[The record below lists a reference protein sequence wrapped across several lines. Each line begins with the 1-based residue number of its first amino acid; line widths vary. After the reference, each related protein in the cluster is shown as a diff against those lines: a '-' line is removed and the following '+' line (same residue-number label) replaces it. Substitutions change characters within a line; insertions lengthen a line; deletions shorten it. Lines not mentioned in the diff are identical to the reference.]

1 MDYETIYTESGA
13 EWRQWLLENH
23 TTKQGVW
30 LIQYKKHTGKPTI
43 TWSEAV
49 DEALCF
55 GWIDSIKKKLDDD
68 RTIQFFSKRKPTGT
82 WSKIN
87 KEKVERLT
95 ADGLMAP
102 AGLACVETAKKNGS
116 WTILDTIEALIIPDD
131 LAEALGHHK
140 GASTYFASLSKSVR
154 KMLLRWVVLAKRPET
169 RQKRIA
175 EIATAAGKQQK
186 PNGF

>member
-1 MDYETIYTESGA
+1 MIHKQKKNLIDHETIYTASSA
-13 EWRQWLLENH
+13 EWLQWLLENH

-30 LIQYKKHTGKPTI
+30 LIQYKKQADKPTI

-55 GWIDSIKKKLDDD
+55 GWIDSIKKKLDED
-68 RTIQFFSKRKPTGT
+68 RTVQFFSKRKPTGT

-102 AGLACVETAKKNGS
+102 AGLACVKAAKQNGS
-116 WTILDTIEALIIPDD
+116 WTILDTVDVLLIAED
-131 LAEALGHHK
+131 LA
-140 GASTYFASLSKSVR
+140 GAFDRHNGAKTYFDSLIKSAR
-154 KMLLRWVVLAKRPET
+154 KTPLQR
-169 RQKRIA
+169 
-175 EIATAAGKQQK
+175 G
-186 PNGF
+186 